1 MLFKHQPY
9 EFEDLYRPIFE
20 LRIVAAWLAALLCTL
35 FLSAVHSPSAGV
47 TATQSGICLLM
58 IVIYLGRSRKIYKM
72 QMKLLGF
79 KQEFVTLEEF
89 TEKTARFAQSGM
101 VWLGRGFPWTPVQT
115 QRYHEIIKH
124 DYASIAN
131 HLRLRDAWAW
141 HVSCARKAWRG
152 IDVYGNALK
161 SAREGGSPEEAA
173 RIEALQAR
181 ARRRGPLA
189 ALWYGAKAACALILP
204 PKYRSK
210 DMGCRWIHG
219 LSETE
224 EDIALP
230 LDYFKGH
237 CLILGTTGSG
247 KTRLAEL
254 LLSQAI
260 MRGECLIIIDPK
272 GDKELRENARKACE
286 AYRAS
291 RIKAG
296 LPDPGSR
303 FFSFHPAF
311 PEQSV
316 RLNLLANIARDTDV
330 ASRITNLTPSKDGGM
345 DPFVAF
351 GWLSIN
357 TIAQALLLLGEN
369 PSIDSIKMHLLDGM
383 QKLTSRAVERFCTLC
398 DKRRRAEAG
407 GSSGQPSFQDGVDSY
422 LIPARKAGKLQIQG
436 RRFEWMANTDA
447 PDEAVTVIKCQVFQ
461 DRYEKE
467 PRASTIA
474 SLVKLFQ
481 HPKEHF
487 AKMINN
493 MLPILEMLSAGTL
506 STMLSMG
513 NDNARGGET
522 ADQISTMDIIR
533 NRLVLYV
540 GLDSLSDGVVGSAI
554 GSLLLSDLTAAAGQ
568 IYNFST
574 GAMPPVNI
582 FVDEAAE
589 CLNEPCVRLLN
600 KGRGA
605 SFRLIIATQTISDF
619 VSRLGSKDKAAMVL
633 GNVNNSIALRTRDP
647 NSQKYLSEDLPE
659 TYVKERSLS
668 QGQNSLITNPMEHGS
683 TQSEQLKETKVPL
696 LPPQIFNQLPNCEY
710 IANFAG
716 GRVIKGRLPIIGT
729 DNAKRRPA
737 PPARGP
743 RTEDPSLEL
752 DNGMHA

>member
-9 EFEDLYRPIFE
+9 DFEDLYRPIFE
-20 LRIVAAWLAALLCTL
+20 LRIVLAWVIALIATIMISSAHS
-35 FLSAVHSPSAGV
+35 LSVGV
-47 TATQSGICLLM
+47 TVIQSCVCVLM
-58 IVIYLGRSRKIYKM
+58 IVIYLLRSRKIYKM

-79 KQEFVTLEEF
+79 KQEFISLEDF
-89 TEKTARFAQSGM
+89 TRKTQKYVSENT
-101 VWLGRGFPWTPVQT
+101 VWLGRGFAWTPTQT

-131 HLRLRDAWAW
+131 HLHFKDLVKY
-141 HVSCARKAWRG
+141 HLKCAKKAWWG
-152 IDVYGNALK
+152 IDVYGNAIKAL
-161 SAREGGSPEEAA
+161 RDTYTQNDLDQ
-173 RIEALQAR
+173 IEALQASKR
-181 ARRRGPLA
+181 SRSKFANVWFGF
-189 ALWYGAKAACALILP
+189 KAGFTLIFP

-219 LSETE
+219 LAEEET
-224 EDIALP
+224 DIELP

-260 MRGECLIIIDPK
+260 MRGETLIIIDPK
-272 GDKELRENARKACE
+272 GDKEMRENARKACD
-286 AYRAS
+286 AYRKYCLS
-291 RIKAG
+291 IG
-296 LPDPGSR
+296 LPDPGNR
-303 FFSFHPAF
+303 FYSFHPAF
-311 PEQSV
+311 PKQSV

-330 ASRITNLTPSKDGGM
+330 ASRITNLTPSKEGGM

-369 PSIDSIKMHLLDGM
+369 PSIESIKMNLLDGM
-383 QKLTSRAVERFCTLC
+383 QKLTSRAVEKFCTLC
-398 DKRRRAEAG
+398 DKRRKSMAG
-407 GSSGQPSFQDGVDSY
+407 STPITEFGQYVDLY
-422 LIPARKAGKLQIQG
+422 LLPAKAAGQLNLLE
-436 RRFEWMANTDA
+436 RRFMWKTNTNP
-447 PDEAVTVIKCQVFQ
+447 PDEAVAVIKCQVFH
-461 DRYEKE
+461 DHYEKE
-467 PRASTIA
+467 PQASTIA

-493 MLPILEMLSAGTL
+493 MLPILEMLSTGTL
-506 STMLSMG
+506 STMLSMS
-513 NDNARGGET
+513 NDNAKGEEV
-522 ADQISTMDIIR
+522 AEQLSTMDIIK
-533 NRLVLYV
+533 NHYVLYV

-568 IYNFST
+568 IYNFSD
-574 GAMPPVNI
+574 GGIPPVNV

-589 CLNEPCVRLLN
+589 CLNEPCIRLLN

-605 SFRLIIATQTISDF
+605 SFRMLIATQTISDF
-619 VSRLGSKDKAAMVL
+619 VSRLGSKDKAEMVL

-647 NSQKYLSEDLPE
+647 ISQKYLSEDLPE
-659 TYVKERSLS
+659 TYIKQRSLS

-683 TQSEQLKETKVPL
+683 TQSEQLKETQVPL

-716 GRVIKGRLPIIGT
+716 GRVIKGRLPIIGVDYT
-729 DNAKRRPA
+729 KLRPKKA
-737 PPARGP
+737 VESVP
-743 RTEDPSLEL
+743 THDESLDL
-752 DNGMHA
+752 DSGMHA